1 MQELHTNGSVRGTTT
16 PWWVLEAP
24 PDELAPPLE
33 GTVDADVVV
42 IGGGLTGLWTARA
55 LQERGVSAVVLEAET
70 CGAGAS
76 ARNGGFLHG
85 YWSSLG
91 RLRDAVGTDG
101 ALETARAADGAIAAV
116 RALGD
121 DVWLTEGGL
130 LLVSAS
136 PAHDEHIRSEIA
148 LAAELGVPDEAVPVE
163 PDAHLRSPVFRTAVY
178 FRDGATV
185 QPARLVRALRRGVR
199 VYERTPALELEA
211 GRVRTPRGVV
221 RAPEIVVATNAWA
234 ARWPAARHLAVFRSA
249 IVLTAPV
256 PDLAERVGWEGGEGV
271 FDARTFLSY
280 FRTTRDGRV
289 LMGSA
294 GGTIARAESALRTL
308 LPALSDVPVEHA
320 WEGPIDV
327 SSDRLPF
334 FATVPGPARSLR
346 RRLHRQRRRPELA
359 RRPDPCLAR
368 DRCRRPLDEPAA
380 RRPFGAAAAAR
391 AAALDRAGD
400 RQPGAPRDRRCGG
413 RGQAAG
419 CRPAGA
425 CCGSAAARTA
435 HREPLRPDVG
445 LATLSR
451 LGGAR
456 FTRRGVRAV

>member
-163 PDAHLRSPVFRTAVY
+163 PDAHLRSPVFRTAVH

-334 FATVPGPARSLR
+334 FATVPGLRVHYGVGFTGNGVGPSWLAGQILASLATGADDRWTNLPLVGRSVP
-346 RRLHRQRRRPELA
+346 RLP
-359 RRPDPCLAR
+359 
-368 DRCRRPLDEPAA
+368 
-380 RRPFGAAAAAR
+380 
-391 AAALDRAGD
+391 
-400 RQPGAPRDRRCGG
+400 
-413 RGQAAG
+413 
-419 CRPAGA
+419 
-425 CCGSAAARTA
+425 
-435 HREPLRPDVG
+435 REPLRSIGQAIVSRALLAIDDAEAVG
-445 LATLSR
+445 KRPGAVPRALAAVPRLLGLRIASR
-451 LGGAR
+451 
-456 FTRRGVRAV
+456 

>member
-1 MQELHTNGSVRGTTT
+1 MQQLHTNGSVRGSTW
-16 PWWVLEAP
+16 PWWVHEAP
-24 PDELAPPLE
+24 PDEAAPPLE
-33 GTVDADVVV
+33 GTIDVDVAV

-55 LQERGVSAVVLEAET
+55 LQERGLSVVVLEAKT

-91 RLRDAVGTDG
+91 RLRDAVGADG

-116 RALGD
+116 RALGE

-136 PAHDEHIRSEIA
+136 PAHDEHVRAEIA
-148 LAAELGVPDEAVPVE
+148 LAAELGVPDEAVLVDPGE
-163 PDAHLRSPVFRTAVY
+163 HLRSPAFRTGVH

-199 VYERTPALELEA
+199 VYERTPALGLDP
-211 GRVRTPRGVV
+211 GRVRTPRGEV
-221 RAPEIVVATNAWA
+221 RAQEVVVATNAWA

-256 PDLAERVGWEGGEGV
+256 PDLAERVGWEAGEGV
-271 FDARTFLSY
+271 FDARAFLSY

-294 GGTIARAESALRTL
+294 GGTVARAESALRTL
-308 LPALSDVPVEHA
+308 LPALADVPVEHA

-334 FATVPGPARSLR
+334 FSTVPGMRVHYGAGFTGNGVGPSWLGGQILASL
-346 RRLHRQRRRPELA
+346 
-359 RRPDPCLAR
+359 
-368 DRCRRPLDEPAA
+368 
-380 RRPFGAAAAAR
+380 
-391 AAALDRAGD
+391 
-400 RQPGAPRDRRCGG
+400 
-413 RGQAAG
+413 AAG
-419 CRPAGA
+419 ADDRWTNLPLVT
-425 CCGSAAARTA
+425 RRVPRLP
-435 HREPLRPDVG
+435 REPLRSIGQALVG
-445 LATLSR
+445 RALLAIDDAEAVGER
-451 LGGAR
+451 PAA
-456 FTRRGVRAV
+456 VARAVAAVPRLLGLRIASR